1 MKTLLIIVSLLTGAA
16 VAETA
21 AQCNSKLAEQA
32 ASMSGKETIV
42 IREFKIKLEEGN
54 MDKPMPVGR
63 YAVML
68 NEGMHYRITL
78 VNSALSE
85 GRGVVQL
92 YDRTLLLGSTYNAES
107 GKDYE
112 TFDFICSKTKTYQVL
127 AFFREGKPGCM
138 AAVLSMILPDSA
150 TVSGITDEAE
160 REILYIG
167 IDNPLLISSSDT
179 EQQAVNLNIDQ
190 GSIEETGGEYRARV
204 IKEGLAMV
212 HVEVLDSMGNITATD
227 SVAFDVRPMPLPV
240 MMIAGRQSGTLSRQ
254 EIQNARTVDLWVP
267 VAGAENYFSLL
278 EYSLITDLSVNSGMT
293 VAGNQLPLRQKEAIL
308 SLTEG
313 SSFLLTNAVVSTPD
327 GSTHKL
333 PAQTYWLGW

>member
-1 MKTLLIIVSLLTGAA
+1 
-16 VAETA
+16 
-21 AQCNSKLAEQA
+21 
-32 ASMSGKETIV
+32 
-42 IREFKIKLEEGN
+42 
-54 MDKPMPVGR
+54 
-63 YAVML
+63 
-68 NEGMHYRITL
+68 
-78 VNSALSE
+78 
-85 GRGVVQL
+85 
-92 YDRTLLLGSTYNAES
+92 
-107 GKDYE
+107 
-112 TFDFICSKTKTYQVL
+112 
-127 AFFREGKPGCM
+127 M

-179 EQQAVNLNIDQ
+179 EHQAVNQNIDQ

-313 SSFLLTNAVVSTPD
+313 SSFLLTNAVVSTPA